1 MDEHEKWLI
10 AQQIGG
16 DETLRTG
23 ARECLAVLRGMR
35 TRIGQD
41 GFAFLLWE
49 VSGGGQSAE
58 YARAV
63 GERIVRLRAEM
74 REHDYDELRPGERLA

>member
-1 MDEHEKWLI
+1 MDEHEKWLL

-16 DETLRTG
+16 DETLRSG
-23 ARECLAVLRGMR
+23 ARECLAVLRGKAQ
-35 TRIGQD
+35 RIGQD

-58 YARAV
+58 YARSV
-63 GERIVRLRAEM
+63 GERIVELRAE
-74 REHDYDELRPGERLA
+74 RRDGDYDELRPGERIG